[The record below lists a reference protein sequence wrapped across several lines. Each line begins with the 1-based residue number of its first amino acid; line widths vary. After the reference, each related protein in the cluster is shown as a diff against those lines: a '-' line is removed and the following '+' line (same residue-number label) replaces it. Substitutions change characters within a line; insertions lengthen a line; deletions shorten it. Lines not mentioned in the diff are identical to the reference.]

1 MPTAWDIP
9 AALPKKKATTLASTI
24 PDYFGTTPEGTAAGS
39 VARLA
44 KTPGADPAIFQQFV
58 DATRL
63 HDTIDASTAPFLAAL
78 SATNPKLAAANAQEV
93 GNIDSIYSP
102 DGYQSVLQSIRDT
115 RKKAV
120 AGINAQ
126 LIANLRRTL
135 GLNRV
140 GSSGMVGGG
149 LGSYLAQVAAAESGK
164 LQANEAYDAAGQE
177 RADALALL
185 AARQS
190 AQGQRQTLTDALL
203 QRLLIPVDVS
213 SKVGATYSDA
223 LTRALQQIQLNS
235 FQGVGTH

>member
-1 MPTAWDIP
+1 MATAWTIP
-9 AALPKKKATTLASTI
+9 SQLPKKKPTDLTTEV
-24 PDYFGTTPEGTAAGS
+24 PDYFGTTPSGSPAGT
-39 VARLA
+39 VARLP
-44 KTPGADPAIFQQFV
+44 KTPGADPAIFQQFADV
-58 DATRL
+58 AQL
-63 HDTIDASTAPFLAAL
+63 HETIDASTAPFFAAL
-78 SATNPKLAAANAQEV
+78 SATQPVLGKATQQEV
-93 GNIDSIYSP
+93 GNIDAIYDP
-102 DGYQSVLQSIRDT
+102 AGYQQVLQTIRAN
-115 RKKAV
+115 RKSALADV
-120 AGINAQ
+120 QSRI
-126 LIANLRRTL
+126 LDNLRRTL
-135 GLNRV
+135 GLGRTGAGGV
-140 GSSGMVGGG
+140 VGGG
-149 LGSYLAQVAAAESGK
+149 LSGYLAQIAAAEAGK